1 MAQNRVLNSI
11 ALLIA
16 PWLLWRGVELIAP
29 IPDLNSV
36 FLILLGII
44 LVLWKFRWLEEMGFP
59 HSFALSFNIVG
70 ALVVMLGI
78 MQAVISPMLTAEELA
93 SEPCSPKTTQALCY
107 NMPHD
112 ACAST
117 WSAYENECRK
127 DIEAKPENNR
137 VGALLGH
144 QIKHC
149 AERKF
154 DHSFKA
160 TRRLMSSADCY
171 QYFSSLDQ

>member
-1 MAQNRVLNSI
+1 MIQNRVLNS
-11 ALLIA
+11 LLLGAA
-16 PWLLWRGVELIAP
+16 PWLVWQGLALVAP
-29 IPDLNSV
+29 LPELNSI

-44 LVLWKFRWLEEMGFP
+44 LILWRFRWLEEMGFP
-59 HSFALSFNIVG
+59 HSFVLSFNIVG
-70 ALVVMLGI
+70 SLVVMLAL
-78 MQAVISPMLTAEELA
+78 MQAIVTPMLTAEELA
-93 SEPCSPKTTQALCY
+93 SEPCGPKTIEALCY

-117 WSAYENECRK
+117 WTQYKNECRK
-127 DIEAKPENNR
+127 DIESRPENNK

-149 AERKF
+149 AEKKF

-171 QYFSSLDQ
+171 QYFNSLDQ